1 MSISGAGCRLRDKDA
16 LASDMTE
23 LPPTALG
30 QQAAGLIAKVATK
43 EPSRASAVPRLP
55 KIICTQHLAWV
66 GNEMQNPQKREN
78 VKPKRDQEEER
89 RKSRKSIGEF
99 GGTA

>member
-1 MSISGAGCRLRDKDA
+1 MSIRGAGCRLRDKDA

-23 LPPTALG
+23 LPAIALG
-30 QQAAGLIAKVATK
+30 QQAAGLIAKVAAK

-66 GNEMQNPQKREN
+66 GNEMRNPQKREN
-78 VKPKRDQEEER
+78 VKLKRDQEEGKRE
-89 RKSRKSIGEF
+89 SRTSIGEF
-99 GGTA
+99 GGAA